1 MIIKSYE
8 IKNFKSDRKK
18 QNSFLLY
25 GENVGLKKDIRNFI
39 ISNYLGKEHNE
50 EIVSFYENEIIQN
63 DEILYNLI
71 YSGSLFSSQKV
82 ITVYDATDKI
92 IKNVEDIHEK
102 YPDNI
107 VLIFVSDILEK
118 RSKLRSFFEK
128 EEKTICVP
136 CYLDNSK
143 DLEIILNNELRKI
156 NLTISKESRNLL
168 IEKSNSDRNNLRN
181 EIKKIESYALNKKKV
196 DIEEIRSLINFSGD
210 YKSDTLIN
218 ECLCGNILQ
227 FKKIVSE
234 FYVNTINQIYLLR
247 MLNNK
252 IHRLLN
258 IKAQENSSSNLD
270 ALINSSKPPI
280 FWKDKPVVKQQL
292 KIWNLDNLNKMIND
306 INNTELLCKKNPQIS
321 NSIFLNFFSE
331 ICKKAKSYS

>member
-1 MIIKSYE
+1 M
-8 IKNFKSDRKK
+8 
-18 QNSFLLY
+18 
-25 GENVGLKKDIRNFI
+25 
-39 ISNYLGKEHNE
+39 
-50 EIVSFYENEIIQN
+50 
-63 DEILYNLI
+63 
-71 YSGSLFSSQKV
+71 
-82 ITVYDATDKI
+82 
-92 IKNVEDIHEK
+92 
-102 YPDNI
+102 
-107 VLIFVSDILEK
+107 
-118 RSKLRSFFEK
+118 
-128 EEKTICVP
+128 
-136 CYLDNSK
+136 
-143 DLEIILNNELRKI
+143 EIILNNELRKI

>member
-1 MIIKSYE
+1 M
-8 IKNFKSDRKK
+8 
-18 QNSFLLY
+18 
-25 GENVGLKKDIRNFI
+25 
-39 ISNYLGKEHNE
+39 
-50 EIVSFYENEIIQN
+50 
-63 DEILYNLI
+63 
-71 YSGSLFSSQKV
+71 
-82 ITVYDATDKI
+82 
-92 IKNVEDIHEK
+92 
-102 YPDNI
+102 
-107 VLIFVSDILEK
+107 
-118 RSKLRSFFEK
+118 
-128 EEKTICVP
+128 
-136 CYLDNSK
+136 
-143 DLEIILNNELRKI
+143 
-156 NLTISKESRNLL
+156 
-168 IEKSNSDRNNLRN
+168 
-181 EIKKIESYALNKKKV
+181 